1 MTAVMLHLP
10 VTHLTMKW
18 KISHKWGIKRFLPLD
33 LLFLKLPFAVR
44 PGLTDSRVANLIV
57 LSNCTK
63 MKVEMITVQGSSVKQ
78 WVQAQYTGLVSWV
91 IQLLILESW
100 WMENRKK
107 CCQINMIS
115 WITQETNPVYW
126 AYTHCLT
133 LEPWTVIFIN
143 LASIWKIDYAENL
156 NFLFNQFILR

>member
-18 KISHKWGIKRFLPLD
+18 KISHKWWIKRFLPLD

-91 IQLLILESW
+91 IISTWLVEKCGQANVAWSKESVSNLSFFFPPCSAEKSKQHRDFYRLQGW
-100 WMENRKK
+100 
-107 CCQINMIS
+107 S
-115 WITQETNPVYW
+115 
-126 AYTHCLT
+126 LS
-133 LEPWTVIFIN
+133 FIWH
-143 LASIWKIDYAENL
+143 LV
-156 NFLFNQFILR
+156 FF